1 MRNWTAFTYFL
12 FFTVISFTLAPV
24 SKSVMVKYKPHSY
37 TFRLLVY
44 WDLKLSALVFV
55 RFFLKSHFTLL
66 RGGLSP
72 FLPLL
77 FLPSLTGICVVVDLM
92 SILEG
97 ITFEISRSFFCYL
110 ASQAVSINGYSAYWC
125 CFVSGREFYGILAFK
140 THITQDL
147 GMRKCFIYFSL
158 SFSYSIL
165 ILFSTL
171 LYILFIFCR
180 APR

>member
-12 FFTVISFTLAPV
+12 SFTVISFTLAPV
-24 SKSVMVKYKPHSY
+24 SKSVMVKYKSHSY

-44 WDLKLSALVFV
+44 WDLKMSALAFV
-55 RFFLKSHFTLL
+55 RFFIKISFYPIT
-66 RGGLSP
+66 RGLSP
-72 FLPLL
+72 FLPPL
-77 FLPSLTGICVVVDLM
+77 FLPSPTGIWVVVDLM

-110 ASQAVSINGYSAYWC
+110 ASQAVSINGYMAYWC

-140 THITQDL
+140 AHITQDL

-158 SFSYSIL
+158 SFSFVREL
-165 ILFSTL
+165 N
-171 LYILFIFCR
+171 
-180 APR
+180 